1 MAVSLCDRLQEAALR
16 CCQSEEDEEQATDAA
31 REFVEVLRA
40 PFDNVE
46 LAETREEEDWLAS
59 CEEMLQQ
66 AMTLLDPSSPS
77 GQVLLDHVGWE
88 LPLVVV
94 KYVNLSQPC
103 LNFCYSIIEALAQS
117 CNPREL
123 FAGFM
128 EALNILTSFQTLAF
142 CVPLAR
148 GLSLVFPRLKRRQA
162 DFFKS
167 GNPGLLAVARLT
179 MREEEDGVENGNGD
193 GSLSDSILTNRILP
207 IEDLRTEI
215 IHELILVANAVR
227 YTCDLVEEEQQRESL
242 QQSLG
247 VFTLQLL
254 AIIGGGLQSS
264 PPGAPDM
271 VMQLVELLPLCGIS
285 FFELLTSNQIEKF
298 VDSTTDGMRSP
309 HCSQSK
315 SLIAGARTVYW
326 GMSDSKVDSTARESL
341 HSLKEKFLLSGI
353 KGVIAALS
361 LVTSLLPVPLSR
373 PSWLLPE
380 KGVTL
385 LFSILDISGPYE
397 TTTHDNT
404 EDDWPTLTLQI
415 VPILQAVQDVIVYAP
430 DPALRRRAYLALTK
444 VIKDVLPVST
454 RFHSLQALISSC
466 PYPSLVSLLLTCL
479 KDEVARAWPVFKQ
492 GCGAECNVEVT
503 AVGDSFKS
511 YPIVSPFVS
520 SEVLQVIESVLHPL
534 GGNPPDLPSQIDSVQ
549 GALNLYRFIIIRET
563 SGKTN
568 LTGVL
573 SKASLMK
580 AQTQWLLPLRELLG
594 GIQSNLVVE
603 GDEYAAG
610 VGLAIDNLQSVLIR
624 CLELTEDAL
633 KLH

>member
-16 CCQSEEDEEQATDAA
+16 CCQSEEDDEQATDAA
-31 REFVEVLRA
+31 HEFVEVLRA

-193 GSLSDSILTNRILP
+193 GSLSDRILTNRIIP

-242 QQSLG
+242 QRSLG

-254 AIIGGGLQSS
+254 VLIPDHIQTNTIPPILSSVYFGG
-264 PPGAPDM
+264 
-271 VMQLVELLPLCGIS
+271 
-285 FFELLTSNQIEKF
+285 
-298 VDSTTDGMRSP
+298 
-309 HCSQSK
+309 
-315 SLIAGARTVYW
+315 
-326 GMSDSKVDSTARESL
+326 
-341 HSLKEKFLLSGI
+341 SLKHIEMGVYTSCLLN
-353 KGVIAALS
+353 K
-361 LVTSLLPVPLSR
+361 
-373 PSWLLPE
+373 
-380 KGVTL
+380 
-385 LFSILDISGPYE
+385 
-397 TTTHDNT
+397 
-404 EDDWPTLTLQI
+404 
-415 VPILQAVQDVIVYAP
+415 
-430 DPALRRRAYLALTK
+430 
-444 VIKDVLPVST
+444 
-454 RFHSLQALISSC
+454 
-466 PYPSLVSLLLTCL
+466 
-479 KDEVARAWPVFKQ
+479 
-492 GCGAECNVEVT
+492 
-503 AVGDSFKS
+503 
-511 YPIVSPFVS
+511 
-520 SEVLQVIESVLHPL
+520 
-534 GGNPPDLPSQIDSVQ
+534 
-549 GALNLYRFIIIRET
+549 LYRF
-563 SGKTN
+563 
-568 LTGVL
+568 
-573 SKASLMK
+573 
-580 AQTQWLLPLRELLG
+580 
-594 GIQSNLVVE
+594 
-603 GDEYAAG
+603 
-610 VGLAIDNLQSVLIR
+610 
-624 CLELTEDAL
+624 
-633 KLH
+633 

>member
-1 MAVSLCDRLQEAALR
+1 MAVSLRDRLQEAALR
-16 CCQSEEDEEQATDAA
+16 CCQNEEDEEQATDAA
-31 REFVEVLRA
+31 HEFVEVLRA
-40 PFDNVE
+40 PFENLE

-66 AMTLLDPSSPS
+66 AMILLDPSSPS

-193 GSLSDSILTNRILP
+193 SSLSDSILTNKIMP

-227 YTCDLVEEEQQRESL
+227 YTCDLVE
-242 QQSLG
+242 
-247 VFTLQLL
+247 

-271 VMQLVELLPLCGIS
+271 VLQLVELLPLCGIS

-298 VDSTTDGMRSP
+298 VDSTTDDDDAEKALV
-309 HCSQSK
+309 K
-315 SLIAGARTVYW
+315 SEARRGGALAVYW

-361 LVTSLLPVPLSR
+361 LVTSLLSVPLSR

-430 DPALRRRAYLALTK
+430 DPALRRRAYIALTK

-511 YPIVSPFVS
+511 CPIVAPFVS

-534 GGNPPDLPSQIDSVQ
+534 GGNPPDLPAQIDSVQ

-568 LTGVL
+568 LTGIL

>member
-1 MAVSLCDRLQEAALR
+1 MAVSLRDRLQEAALR
-16 CCQSEEDEEQATDAA
+16 CCQNEEDEEQATDAA
-31 REFVEVLRA
+31 HEFVEVLRA
-40 PFDNVE
+40 PFENLE

-66 AMTLLDPSSPS
+66 AMILLDPSSPS

-193 GSLSDSILTNRILP
+193 SSLSDSILTNKIMP

-242 QQSLG
+242 QRSLG

-271 VMQLVELLPLCGIS
+271 VLQLVELLPLCGIS

-298 VDSTTDGMRSP
+298 VDSTTDDDDAEKALV
-309 HCSQSK
+309 K
-315 SLIAGARTVYW
+315 SEARRGGALAVYW

-361 LVTSLLPVPLSR
+361 LVTSLLSVPLSR

-415 VPILQAVQDVIVYAP
+415 VPILQ
-430 DPALRRRAYLALTK
+430 

-511 YPIVSPFVS
+511 CPIVAPFVS

-534 GGNPPDLPSQIDSVQ
+534 GGNPPDLPAQIDSVQ

-568 LTGVL
+568 LTGIL

>member
-31 REFVEVLRA
+31 HEFVEVLRA

-193 GSLSDSILTNRILP
+193 GSLSDRILTNRIIP

-227 YTCDLVEEEQQRESL
+227 YTCDLVE
-242 QQSLG
+242 
-247 VFTLQLL
+247 

-298 VDSTTDGMRSP
+298 VDSTTDDDDAEKALV
-309 HCSQSK
+309 K
-315 SLIAGARTVYW
+315 SEARRGGALAVYW

-415 VPILQAVQDVIVYAP
+415 VPILQ
-430 DPALRRRAYLALTK
+430 

-511 YPIVSPFVS
+511 CPIVSPFVS

-633 KLH
+633 KLY

>member
-31 REFVEVLRA
+31 HEFVEVLRA

-193 GSLSDSILTNRILP
+193 GSLSDRILTNRIIP

-227 YTCDLVEEEQQRESL
+227 YTCDLVE
-242 QQSLG
+242 
-247 VFTLQLL
+247 

-298 VDSTTDGMRSP
+298 VDSTTDDDDAEKALV
-309 HCSQSK
+309 K
-315 SLIAGARTVYW
+315 SEARRGGALAVYW

-511 YPIVSPFVS
+511 CPIVSPFVS

-633 KLH
+633 KLY